1 MYASFLLLRVLEID
15 MFENRI
21 MYEIVEKLQEGL
33 SFPISICDVSG
44 RVMVSTDSSSI
55 GNMNLL
61 AIKALNI
68 NGRVFSSPD
77 SPVQKAGTAVPL
89 TLEGHRIGAVV
100 VEQSASP
107 DSCAAELLAK
117 TIEMLYQEIFLSRK
131 QQNRSQERDQFL
143 YEWLHLQSG
152 YTDSFIKRGELLGIQ
167 ITGNKT
173 VLVMERGPEHVFVSS
188 SVLLNLLNEEDILL
202 PLSSNQF
209 LLILRENEHFQRKY
223 HRLLSAGSQCHTGIC
238 SGQDHLHTAYQ
249 AAMESLTLGRL
260 IFPDQ
265 YVHDYEQMKLAI
277 ALSRLDLPG
286 LEDAFARLA
295 DKGKTAQL
303 AETAIAYIQLN
314 GDIRKICEKLHIH
327 RNSIPYRL
335 RRIQELCGKNLTDS
349 YDLLY
354 LYASMIRYAGL
365 YGENR

>member
-1 MYASFLLLRVLEID
+1 
-15 MFENRI
+15 MFDNKI

-33 SFPISICDVSG
+33 SVPISICDVSG

-68 NGRVFSSPD
+68 NSRVFSSPD
-77 SPVQKAGTAVPL
+77 NPVQKAGTAMPL

-100 VEQSASP
+100 VEQSGSPASCQ
-107 DSCAAELLAK
+107 SELLAK
-117 TIEMLYQEIFLSRK
+117 TIEILYQEISLSRK

-152 YTDSFIKRGELLGIQ
+152 YTDNFIKRGELLGID
-167 ITGNKT
+167 ITGPQT
-173 VLVMERGPEHVFVSS
+173 VLVMEREPEHVFVSAS
-188 SVLLNLLNEEDILL
+188 IFLNLMDEEDILL
-202 PLSSNQF
+202 PLSSDRF
-209 LLILRENEHFQRKY
+209 LLILKENEHLERKY
-223 HRLLSAGSQCHTGIC
+223 HRLLSAGAKCHTGIC
-238 SGQDHLHTAYQ
+238 AGELHLHSAYQ
-249 AAMESLTLGRL
+249 AALESMMLGRQL
-260 IFPDQ
+260 FPDQ
-265 YVHDYEQMKLAI
+265 YVHDYGQMKLAI

-303 AETAIAYIQLN
+303 AETVIAYLQLN

-354 LYASMIRYAGL
+354 LYASMIRYVAL
-365 YGENR
+365 HGETVDNYCLK